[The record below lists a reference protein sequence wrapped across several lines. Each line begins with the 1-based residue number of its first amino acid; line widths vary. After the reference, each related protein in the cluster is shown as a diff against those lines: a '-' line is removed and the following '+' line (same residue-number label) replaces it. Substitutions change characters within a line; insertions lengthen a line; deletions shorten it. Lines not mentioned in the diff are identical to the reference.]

1 MMSPRRVLKR
11 YIRTS
16 PALERLSD
24 AQRERIAAK
33 RLAKFSVSPK
43 PHVHGH
49 VTPEQEQVR
58 DDARLRSVLKRLGR
72 G

>member
-1 MMSPRRVLKR
+1 MSPRHDLKR

-16 PALERLSD
+16 PSLEHLSD

-33 RLAKFSVSPK
+33 RLAKFSGSAK
-43 PHVHGH
+43 PHQHEH
-49 VTPEQEQVR
+49 LTPEQEQVR
-58 DDARLRSVLKRLGR
+58 DAARLRAVLKRRGR